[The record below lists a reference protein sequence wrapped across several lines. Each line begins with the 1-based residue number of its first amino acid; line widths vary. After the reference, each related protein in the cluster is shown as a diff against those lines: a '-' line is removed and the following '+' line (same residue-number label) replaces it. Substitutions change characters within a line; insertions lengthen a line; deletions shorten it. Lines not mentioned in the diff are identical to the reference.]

1 MEKTKFIE
9 FSQKDITD
17 NEDRL
22 RQYIHLL
29 SEANDIARLTGPSDE
44 NILWNNHLLDCA
56 TALPL
61 LPDKG
66 KIIDVGTGGGLPGMV
81 WAICRPELSI
91 TLLDSIAKKCTLI
104 EKIAAAMNLKNVTVV
119 CSRSEDYARLHC
131 EKFNVATAR
140 AVCAS
145 GILAEYLAPFVKIKG
160 KAIAFKGPRVAE
172 ELQLVGN
179 KWDTLGFASPKLTPY
194 TIGEARHYLLIWDK
208 VSQTTK
214 GIPRKPGM
222 AEKFP
227 WYTKK

>member
-1 MEKTKFIE
+1 MEKAKLIDI
-9 FSQKDITD
+9 SQKEIKD

-44 NILWNNHLLDCA
+44 TILWDNHLLDCA
-56 TALPL
+56 AALPL

-66 KIIDVGTGGGLPGMV
+66 RIIDVGTGGGLPGMV
-81 WAICRPELSI
+81 WATCRPDLTV
-91 TLLDSIAKKCTLI
+91 TLLDSIAKKCALV
-104 EKIAAAMNLKNVTVV
+104 EKIATAMNLKNVTVV
-119 CSRSEDYARLHC
+119 CSRSEDYARLNN
-131 EKFNVATAR
+131 EKFNVAAAR

-145 GILAEYLAPFVKIKG
+145 GILAEYLAPFVKIRG
-160 KAIAFKGPRVAE
+160 KAIAFKGPRVAD
-172 ELQLVGN
+172 ELLVVGN
-179 KWDTLGFASPKLTPY
+179 KWETLGFAPPKLTPY
-194 TIGEARHYLLIWDK
+194 TLGEIKRYLLVWDK

-214 GIPRKPGM
+214 GIPRRPGM